1 MSLPSSESSRPSP
14 EDSAGRTFAVIV
26 AYEPDLELLGSA
38 VDAVQAQVDR
48 LLIFDNA
55 SASPALHRYYDSLV
69 EGVDIQRSA
78 ENVGIAAAIN
88 VAITKAR
95 AAGFD
100 QLLIL
105 DQDSVIGEGLVTI
118 LTHALREHAGGTRVA
133 AVGPQFYDVRTGHVA
148 PFITVGFPM
157 SRKLFGGPG
166 QVVECDFL
174 ISSGSLL
181 SLDAVASVGGMDE
194 SLFIDNV
201 DLEWSFRA
209 RHRGYKLFGVCDA
222 RMAHQIGEH
231 VDIPV
236 LGKQT
241 VHSTTRLY
249 YIMRNRVLLYRRRET
264 PRVWIAQDVP
274 RVLLKFLKMSLFV
287 SPRGAYTKAML
298 GGLRDGIRGRAGRI
312 GG

>member
-1 MSLPSSESSRPSP
+1 MPLPSESSRPSP

-26 AYEPDLELLGSA
+26 AYQPDLELLGSVVA
-38 VDAVQAQVDR
+38 AARAQADR

-55 SASPALHRYYDSLV
+55 SPSPELHRYYGSLSGRV
-69 EGVDIQRSA
+69 EVHRSA
-78 ENVGIAAAIN
+78 ENLGVAGAVN
-88 VAITKAR
+88 VAIATAQ

-105 DQDSVIGEGLVTI
+105 DQDSVIGDGLVRT
-118 LTHALREHAGGTRVA
+118 LTLALWDRRRASRVA
-133 AVGPQFYDVRTGHVA
+133 AVGPQFYDVRTGKVA
-148 PFITVGFPM
+148 PFIAVGFPM

-181 SLDAVASVGGMDE
+181 SLAAVASIGGMDE
-194 SLFIDNV
+194 GLFIDNV

-209 RHRGYKLFGVCDA
+209 RHLGYTLLGVCDA

-231 VDIPV
+231 VDVPL
-236 LGKQT
+236 LGRQT
-241 VHSTTRLY
+241 VHSPTRLY

-264 PRVWIAQDVP
+264 PAVWIAQDIP
-274 RVLLKFLKMSLFV
+274 RLVLKFLKMSIFV
-287 SPRGAYTKAML
+287 SPRLSYVTAML
-298 GGLRDGIRGRAGRI
+298 SGLGDAVRGRSGRR
-312 GG
+312 G